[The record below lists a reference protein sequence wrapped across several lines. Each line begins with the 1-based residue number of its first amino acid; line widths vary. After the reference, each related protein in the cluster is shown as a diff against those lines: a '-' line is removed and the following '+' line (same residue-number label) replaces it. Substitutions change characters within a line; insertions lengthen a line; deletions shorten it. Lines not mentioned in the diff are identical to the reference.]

1 MVGFI
6 LFFCYPLA
14 VISLSVYSS
23 ITKEMNSER
32 YFFADKN
39 INWLFSG
46 LSLSS
51 SIFFSPYLLGFS
63 LSGYQNKLTLI
74 YALVSVVLLFAFGKI
89 LLPRYSNFRIN
100 TIPEY
105 FEIHFGKTFRYV
117 ISLLYILMNIGIRL
131 TLTLTVGSILIYTF
145 TDLDPYFS
153 LLFFLV
159 ITSVSLIISGLKAE
173 IFINL
178 LQAFFVIAIAAGFT
192 YWFFTQNNFNYLGI
206 QNAFSNAL
214 KKSNPDLTP
223 TELIIALP
231 LIGCWFLC
239 ADQGFIQKSFSV
251 SDIKTVKKSILFL
264 IIYQLIPLLIFTL
277 PAVIIFN
284 NTQDANLKEIQRLFF
299 NYLPEVLKSLFT
311 IVIVFIITSLI
322 ASYFINT
329 ASLITFDFYRTLKPN
344 ASDREL
350 VLVGRITIIIFLFIS
365 IVLLPITHPS
375 DFKIYLKL
383 FYLFLY
389 LASLIS
395 AFLIIG
401 FLFQFIKKE
410 AALSIFF
417 TGLLLIFFKSI
428 HEIFFYNHYFDIEIF
443 NYIVHANFLEYSIFI
458 FSFACGLSFII
469 SKINLHFKTER
480 KKSISKKILLALP
493 IYCAIIGLIKMINI

>member
-39 INWLFSG
+39 INWLFAG

-63 LSGYQNKLTLI
+63 LSGYQNNLPLI
-74 YALVSVVLLFAFGKI
+74 YALVSVVLLFASGKI

-105 FEIHFGKTFRYV
+105 FEIHYGKTFRYV
-117 ISLLYILMNIGIRL
+117 ISVLYILMNMGIRL
-131 TLTLTVGSILIYTF
+131 TLTLTAGSILIYTF

-192 YWFFTQNNFNYLGI
+192 YWFFTQRNINDFGI
-206 QNAFSNAL
+206 QNVLSTAL
-214 KKSNPDLTP
+214 KHSNSDLSP
-223 TELIIALP
+223 IELIIALP

-239 ADQGFIQKSFSV
+239 ADQNMIQKSFSV
-251 SDIKTVKKSILFL
+251 SDVKALKKSILFL

-284 NTQDANLKEIQRLFF
+284 NTQNANLHEIQKLFF
-299 NYLPEVLKSLFT
+299 NYFPEVLKSLFT

-322 ASYFINT
+322 SSYFVSS
-329 ASLITFDFYRTLKPN
+329 ASLITFDFYRTLKPR

-365 IVLLPITHPS
+365 IALLPITHPS

-389 LASLIS
+389 LTSLIS
-395 AFLIIG
+395 AFLIVG
-401 FLFQFIKKE
+401 LLFKYIKKE

-417 TGLLLIFFKSI
+417 IGLLLIFFKSI
-428 HEIFFYNHYFDIEIF
+428 HEFFFYNHYFDIEML
-443 NYIVHANFLEYSIFI
+443 NHIVHANFFEYSIFI
-458 FSFACGLSFII
+458 FSFAFGLSFII
-469 SKINLHFKTER
+469 NKFRFHFKTE
-480 KKSISKKILLALP
+480 KKKNLSEKILLAFP